1 MDKRMRKRIIKIS
14 VNERL
19 TVTVGRKV
27 AIDMPLEDL
36 QHPHIRQDVLNQIL
50 SLIIE
55 THKP

>member
-1 MDKRMRKRIIKIS
+1 MRKRTIKIR

-50 SLIIE
+50 SLIYE
-55 THKP
+55 AYKP